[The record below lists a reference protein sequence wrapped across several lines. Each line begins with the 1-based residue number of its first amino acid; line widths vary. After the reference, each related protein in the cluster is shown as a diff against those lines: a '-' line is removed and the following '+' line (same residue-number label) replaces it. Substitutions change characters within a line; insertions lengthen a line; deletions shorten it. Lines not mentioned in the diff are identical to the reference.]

1 MREAILIEGNDA
13 RQPDL
18 VFQRPRRGVRDH
30 DAETHP
36 LLECQ
41 AQRVVVHVVRLVCV
55 RLFSGHGGFR
65 LPIHMSV
72 TVFVV
77 PETDLVGV
85 VMLRFGVAGVRHEEE
100 RSGDKH
106 GHACDHPFFE
116 VHTVSP

>member
-1 MREAILIEGNDA
+1 
-13 RQPDL
+13 
-18 VFQRPRRGVRDH
+18 
-30 DAETHP
+30 
-36 LLECQ
+36 
-41 AQRVVVHVVRLVCV
+41 V

-77 PETDLVGV
+77 PEADLVGVIMLRFGV
-85 VMLRFGVAGVRHEEE
+85 VMLRFGVAGVRHEEK